1 MLLSLRF
8 SFSDTHRLIIF
19 INIILKGF
27 SSVYRTK
34 PFFIIIEPYFS
45 SSTEFDKEP
54 KHETRLSIN
63 VSRISPASFLLIS

>member
-34 PFFIIIEPYFS
+34 PFFIILGSIINTVDKKNQPYLNF
-45 SSTEFDKEP
+45 
-54 KHETRLSIN
+54 I
-63 VSRISPASFLLIS
+63 RI